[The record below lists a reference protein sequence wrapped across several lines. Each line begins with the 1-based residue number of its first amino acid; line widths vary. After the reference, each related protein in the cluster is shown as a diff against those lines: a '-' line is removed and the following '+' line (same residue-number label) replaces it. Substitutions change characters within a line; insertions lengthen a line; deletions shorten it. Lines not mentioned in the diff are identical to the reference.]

1 MDTTEFKLGKASGIE
16 SADRLIAS
24 LKMKNPAGIAL
35 ELWDLYDMGC
45 SFPYNPGPPSSIRKS
60 DSATVQL
67 NYGKGFD
74 CGFMET
80 VHEQLKVAVPTDSD
94 AIEMARRKF
103 LGKKY
108 GIQFNGEKPLKELAK
123 CH

>member
-1 MDTTEFKLGKASGIE
+1 MDTAEFKLGKVSGIE
-16 SADRLIAS
+16 SADRLIVD
-24 LKMKNPAGIAL
+24 LKRRNPSGIAMD
-35 ELWDLYDMGC
+35 LWELYDLGC
-45 SFPYNPGPPSSIRKS
+45 SFPFNPGPPSSIRKA
-60 DSATVQL
+60 DATVQL

-80 VHEQLKVAVPTDSD
+80 IHIQLKVAVPTDPD
-94 AIEMARRKF
+94 EIEMARRKF

-108 GIQFNGEKPLKELAK
+108 GIQFNGEKPLKEVAK